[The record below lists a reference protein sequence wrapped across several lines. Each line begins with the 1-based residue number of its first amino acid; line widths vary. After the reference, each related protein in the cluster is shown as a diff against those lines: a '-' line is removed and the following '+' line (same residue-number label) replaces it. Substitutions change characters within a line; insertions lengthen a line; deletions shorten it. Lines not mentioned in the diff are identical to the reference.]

1 MDVWWVG
8 DSVNVGTAVLS
19 WTIVLAL
26 DGLNI
31 GSFDGGILGLCL
43 APGYGCERKQ
53 SQGGIKE

>member
-1 MDVWWVG
+1 MVGCRVDVWWVR

-31 GSFDGGILGLCL
+31 GSFDRGILG
-43 APGYGCERKQ
+43 
-53 SQGGIKE
+53 